1 MPDRFWRGGTGSWTT
16 TNTANWSTTDGGAG
30 GASVPT
36 SADNVYFTG
45 LSGGGTCTVTSG
57 TRVCAALYFSN
68 HGRTQYN
75 GTFAGTGIVSL
86 NGEFAIS
93 PIMTWT
99 HTGQIQIGGSGAR
112 QVISNGK
119 TITSS
124 LLRAMTSG
132 TLTMSDAFTTTGQFR
147 GISGT
152 SGTWDLGTFTHTA
165 AEFDFSQYGS
175 GNTLVFGTGA
185 KLVASSSGSA
195 VSLNTTSS
203 FLHNITGTPLVDILS
218 PPSGST
224 SFIRTNPRTTAQN
237 GYQLTL
243 VASGTGIIEW
253 DSNYSGTNAVRTVTI
268 GAGGGYTINNMGFT
282 DSLVINSGFTGTL
295 TGQIIPLPLN
305 SGGATINFNGYVP
318 PGNLSFGQDN
328 TSFPI
333 YSNPITFLSNVS
345 ITRMWLN
352 RQVWNLNGYDL
363 NINSR
368 LATTPGLS
376 VNAAGATTLD
386 WGTGSGTVKIR
397 TSVSTAQ
404 SVYVDGGNAASNLTL
419 TNRRAIHLLTD
430 SNDGYVDTAI
440 TGTIPA
446 ARRFSFR
453 IAFLNNLWANYQ
465 VTFTNTNGTS
475 GCQIHDLIIDN
486 VQASTAGSLQL
497 SGNLTGPSSISNNPR
512 CFNTIYFD
520 SGSTQTITSGA
531 MVWNSTLRFDGFS
544 TANTVVSLADNYTT
558 HDAGTGT
565 SGNVGLYMGLCTLQ
579 LNSFYFRCQELS
591 FAFFTDTA
599 GSGISFGTGSLRFFR
614 LAGGACIS
622 GSPPNNITSG
632 VWSGS
637 RLVDLEVPA
646 SGQTINLPS
655 VLTSLVLN
663 VRMIAGAGGGT
674 GNITIGSCNDL
685 TVNSSSDP
693 AGTNISIVSNNIV
706 LNANLST
713 ASTLDIVDNRSTAAN
728 TITSNGYSLSA
739 TTIQFQKTAST
750 TLNDALTIGGNATLI
765 QGSLNLQS
773 FTLTMTSGAFNL
785 GATTGAR
792 TLNMGTGSLYFA
804 GTSQLNMPTNT
815 GLTLSG
821 TSRQVFYTT
830 PTTGVTKTFTTSTTT
845 DATYALDMTFV
856 VVGTGGTISGGAQ
869 ASGFVRS
876 LTIPGGT
883 YTFNSNGDFFI
894 FGDLTVNGNITAYT
908 GTTNR
913 YMQGASGTQFI
924 STNGFTFGRS
934 AETLFLNSSGSA
946 KQLSSNS
953 VFAGPV
959 QLLGNALNLNNF
971 RLTALSFTSSN
982 STARSIDFSSS
993 GAIRVTGTGTVWN
1006 TSTNTNL
1013 TVTGTNRFVEPNLN
1027 AAQTLSFG
1035 TPAEANTFDVSVPS
1049 TAGNFTLTF
1058 TANNNVRNLT
1068 FANVAYTV
1076 ANIALNVYGGL
1087 NILGTTPTFTS
1098 GSNGWTFSATSGS
1111 HSITTN
1117 GELIERPITINAPG
1131 GTYSLGS
1138 ALTMT
1143 YNLTLTAGSFNASN
1157 FNATILN
1164 FVSNNS
1170 NVRSLTMGNG
1180 NWTLGAG
1187 TDVWNITT
1195 STNMTLTRGTGEII
1209 MPPSGGGNFRGGGL
1223 TYPKIRF
1230 RAGGTYLF
1238 TGTNSRFADLIRDS
1252 AVVTSFTI
1260 NFGSGE
1266 TFFFDDFTISGISP
1280 SVQINIGSSST
1291 TQHNLSKSSGVVS
1304 VNFLSILRS
1313 NATGGAAWYAG
1324 TGSTNAGS
1332 NTGWIF
1338 TAPPQASGNMLMVF
1352 M

>member
-1 MPDRFWRGGTGSWTT
+1 MPNRFWVGGTGTWNG
-16 TNTANWSTTDGGAG
+16 TNTANWSASNGGAG

-36 SADNVYFTG
+36 SADNVYFTS
-45 LSGGGTCTVTSG
+45 LSGTGTCTTSG
-57 TRVCAALYFSN
+57 TRVCAALYFAN
-68 HGRTQYN
+68 HGFGNYT
-75 GTFAGTGIVSL
+75 GTFAGTGGVNT
-86 NGEFAIS
+86 NGDFAIS
-93 PIMTWT
+93 PNMTWT
-99 HTGQIQIGGSGAR
+99 NSAVIAIGGSGTR
-112 QVISNGK
+112 TVYSNGK
-119 TITSS
+119 TISS
-124 LLRAMTSG
+124 TLSRAMSSG
-132 TLTMSDAFTTTGQFR
+132 DLYMADAFTTTNGFQ
-147 GISGT
+147 GVSGT
-152 SGTWDLGTFTHTA
+152 NGNWYLGTFTHTA
-165 AEFDFSQYGS
+165 RLFNFSQYGS
-175 GNTLVFGTGA
+175 GNTLIFGTGA
-185 KLVASSSGSA
+185 KLVASTSSNA
-195 VSLNTTSS
+195 TVLNTVST
-203 FLHNITGTPLVDILS
+203 FLHNITGTPLVEVLS
-218 PPSGST
+218 PPT
-224 SFIRTNPRTTAQN
+224 SITATIDVNPRTTAQN
-237 GYQLTL
+237 GYQVTCI
-243 VASGTGIIEW
+243 ASGAGII
-253 DSNYSGTNAVRTVTI
+253 DFGSNYSGTRAVRTITVN
-268 GAGGGYTINNMGFT
+268 AGGGYSITNLSAT
-282 DSLVINSGFTGTL
+282 DSITVSAGFTGSITGSIVPLALNAGGCTL
-295 TGQIIPLPLN
+295 N
-305 SGGATINFNGYVP
+305 MNNYVS
-318 PGNLSFGQDN
+318 PGTLFLGNDN
-328 TSFPI
+328 TGFPI
-333 YSNPITFLSNVS
+333 HTNPITLGSDINVN
-345 ITRMWLN
+345 RFWLN
-352 RQVWNLNGYDL
+352 RAAWNLNGYNV
-363 NINSR
+363 NIDSNGNPTEAG
-368 LATTPGLS
+368 LEAFCQGTTS
-376 VNAAGATTLD
+376 LD
-386 WGTGSGTVKIR
+386 WGSGSGTIKVR
-397 TSVSTAQ
+397 VTLSGAYSVNVNSGA
-404 SVYVDGGNAASNLTL
+404 NANLTL
-419 TNRRAIHLLTD
+419 TNRRPIQILKA
-430 SNDGYVDTAI
+430 SQNGYVTTSTGQAI
-440 TGTIPA
+440 VA
-446 ARRFSFR
+446 AKRFSYRVAQFDTSNPSW
-453 IAFLNNLWANYQ
+453 I
-465 VTFTNTNGTS
+465 VTFTGTTAE
-475 GCQIHDLIIDN
+475 GCVMHDLQFDDIVGN
-486 VQASTAGSLQL
+486 SQGTVTM
-497 SGNLTGPSSISNNPR
+497 SGNLTGPTTFTNSPL
-512 CFNTIYFD
+512 CFCTFYFD
-520 SGSTQTITSGA
+520 SGSTQTITTNAAIWRS
-531 MVWNSTLRFDGFS
+531 VLRFDGFS

-558 HDAGTGT
+558 YDAGTT
-565 SGNVGLYMGLCTLQ
+565 SSGNVGLYMGLCTLQ
-579 LNSFYFRCQELS
+579 LNSFYFRCQELN
-591 FAFFTDTA
+591 FANFSDVV

-614 LAGGACIS
+614 QGGGACIA
-622 GSPPNNITSG
+622 GFPPSNITSG

-637 RLVDLEVPA
+637 RLVELEVPA
-646 SGQTINLPS
+646 AGLTINLPS

-663 VRMIAGAGGGT
+663 VRMITGAGGGT

-706 LNANLST
+706 LNANLT
-713 ASTLDIVDNRSTAAN
+713 VASTMQIVDNRSTAAN
-728 TITSNGYSLSA
+728 TITSNGYTLSA
-739 TTIQFQKTAST
+739 PGFTINLSKTAST
-750 TLNDALTIGGNATLI
+750 TLNDALTVNANLSLI
-765 QGSLNLQS
+765 QGSFNLQS
-773 FTLTMTSGAFNL
+773 FTLTMTGGVFNL

-804 GTSQLNMPTNT
+804 GTAELNMPTNT

-869 ASGFVRS
+869 PSGFVRS

-883 YTFNSNGDFFI
+883 YTFASNTDFFI

-913 YMQGASGTQFI
+913 WMNATSGTQFI

-934 AETLFLNSSGSA
+934 AETLYLNSSGSA

-959 QLLGNALNLNNF
+959 QLQGNALNLNNF
-971 RLTALSFTSSN
+971 RLTALSFASSN

-1035 TPAEANTFDVSVPS
+1035 TPTEANTFDVSVPS

-1058 TANNNVRNLT
+1058 TAGNNVRSLT

-1076 ANIALNVYGGL
+1076 SNIALNVYGGL
-1087 NILGTTPTFTS
+1087 NILGTNPTFTS
-1098 GSNGWTFSATSGS
+1098 GSNGWTFAATSGS

-1131 GTYSLGS
+1131 ATYSLGS

-1143 YNLTLTAGSFNASN
+1143 YDLTLTAGSFNASN

-1238 TGTNSRFADLIRDS
+1238 TGTNSRFADLIRDP

-1266 TFFFDDFTISGISP
+1266 TFLFDDFTISGISA
-1280 SVQINIGSSST
+1280 SVQLNIGSSST

-1332 NTGWIF
+1332 NSGWIF
-1338 TAPPQASGNMLMVF
+1338 TAPPQASGNMLMIF
-1352 M
+1352 T